1 MHFAHF
7 SLLAI
12 VYEAHA
18 FNSCG
23 ILSILTS
30 ISTAGRSKVWSWN
43 MCKWN
48 KQWLSDSCRT
58 PRQLVTGFLMKTRL
72 RKSEGVKHITHTQKD
87 QFSALE
93 KELYRNYKKLR
104 GQRLKRRAFGF
115 RLNLVWWIQILTS
128 NKLTKIKKVAQKP
141 AEDKR
146 GAIQQFHHMIG
157 SVVTNSHYNKSPM
170 WIRRHCHSH
179 FRISRTSITLPWQVG
194 AHRWRIQDIITSLSH
209 HGAFSLN
216 VKFTRQSY
224 FSWM

>member
-1 MHFAHF
+1 MHSSYRDTLRLTNHSLSMRSKGFVQLCFNYMHSAHF

-30 ISTAGRSKVWSWN
+30 KSTAGRSKVWSWN

-48 KQWLSDSCRT
+48 KQWLSDSHRT

-87 QFSALE
+87 QFPALE

-104 GQRLKRRAFGF
+104 GQRFKRRAFGF

-128 NKLTKIKKVAQKP
+128 NKLTKIKKSGSETCWRQERSYP
-141 AEDKR
+141 AV
-146 GAIQQFHHMIG
+146 
-157 SVVTNSHYNKSPM
+157 SS
-170 WIRRHCHSH
+170 
-179 FRISRTSITLPWQVG
+179 
-194 AHRWRIQDIITSLSH
+194 
-209 HGAFSLN
+209 
-216 VKFTRQSY
+216 
-224 FSWM
+224 